1 MRRVSE
7 VWQQMIRHIVFFT
20 ASSPDNREAVSA
32 GLKTLEGN
40 PHARFLE
47 IGRNLACDSVS
58 EPVDFVVYGE
68 FADEAALAAF
78 KAHPIYQAATARV
91 RPLRALRL
99 VADFV
104 SRAEGPSL

>member
-20 ASSPDNREAVSA
+20 AASPDNREAVFA

-68 FADEAALAAF
+68 FADEAALQAF
-78 KAHPIYQAATARV
+78 KAHPIYDETTRLV
-91 RPLRALRL
+91 RPMRELRYS
-99 VADFV
+99 ADFR
-104 SRAEGPSL
+104 STLS